1 MTYSPPCCIISLHT
15 KIHERGVLYVRLIIQ
30 QKNLIGR
37 LYRYFYIY
45 FETFSVPTIETLFLL
60 VLSMLA
66 LESAD
71 SIRFLYQHFLSGI
84 TEKSL
89 NAFYYACSYAKADYS
104 KFMNVTASMV
114 LKLIPD
120 SLKLQPVFLCIDD
133 TMISKFGKKFE
144 DVSIL
149 FDHAAHNGSNYL
161 NGHCF
166 VSIML
171 CVPVWKGNKS
181 VYLSLPLGYRI
192 WKKKEASKLDLAAS
206 LMRQVMPSLSGVKNV
221 ILLCDSWYAKK
232 NLVRMVD
239 EYENLD
245 IICNARNDSVI
256 YDLAPP
262 KSGKRGRPPKHGKRL
277 SIKDDF
283 SFSEEKIGDYYIG
296 VRRVLSNIFGERE
309 VLAFVTSTGNTGS
322 GRRLFFSTVFP
333 EQLTMFCAWQEKA
346 PFNQTGSERMKYIPL
361 FLYGFRWNIEVSYY
375 EQKTFWSLCNYMIR
389 SRNGIEMLVNLIT
402 ISYCAMKIL
411 PYQDVSLKEY
421 QDKSVQEFRFV
432 LSSQI
437 REQVFYAHFVKNIE
451 NCIKSIPFI
460 NTLKRLLQQQGYYF

>member
-1 MTYSPPCCIISLHT
+1 MYHHFT
-15 KIHERGVLYVRLIIQ
+15 
-30 QKNLIGR
+30 
-37 LYRYFYIY
+37 
-45 FETFSVPTIETLFLL
+45 TFSVPTIETLFLL

-66 LESAD
+66 MESAD

-104 KFMNVTASMV
+104 RFMNVTASMA

-206 LMRQVMPSLSGVKNV
+206 LVHQVMPSLSGVKNV

-283 SFSEEKIGDYYIG
+283 SFSEEKIGDYYID

-322 GRRLFFSTVFP
+322 VGRLFFSTVFP
-333 EQLTMFCAWQEKA
+333 EQLTMFCAWQEKT
-346 PFNQTGSERMKYIPL
+346 PLNQTGSEWMKYIPL

-375 EQKTFWSLCNYMIR
+375 EQKTFWSLCCYRIR
-389 SRNGIEMLVNLIT
+389 SRKGIELLVNLIN

-411 PYQDVSLKEY
+411 PYQDATL
-421 QDKSVQEFRFV
+421 
-432 LSSQI
+432 
-437 REQVFYAHFVKNIE
+437 KNIR
-451 NCIKSIPFI
+451 I
-460 NTLKRLLQQQGYYF
+460 